1 MIILLGNLYTA
12 TFFSGLAKFT
22 TKELGLLT
30 KSKSGI
36 KEILKNV
43 ARFPVGKKL
52 LGQALYKNI
61 PRFGVPLV
69 GMGGAATLGS
79 GILIPIA
86 AANRERKIF
95 NRMKDNVAF
104 AVNKNY
110 PNLSPDAKKFAVDKT
125 LSELTQLNIP
135 AIRDYSESIALP
147 ESEMSEGQ
155 KTDRDIY
162 NLTRDTDF
170 ETGQTVK
177 PSSGILNFFNRL
189 AGGGIAKMAGV
200 DSGPPP
206 EKGPTPQG
214 LDFLAKRGR

>member
-1 MIILLGNLYTA
+1 
-12 TFFSGLAKFT
+12 
-22 TKELGLLT
+22 
-30 KSKSGI
+30 
-36 KEILKNV
+36 
-43 ARFPVGKKL
+43 
-52 LGQALYKNI
+52 
-61 PRFGVPLV
+61 
-69 GMGGAATLGS
+69 
-79 GILIPIA
+79 
-86 AANRERKIF
+86 
-95 NRMKDNVAF
+95 MKDNVAF

-125 LSELTQLNIP
+125 LSNMIQLNIP
-135 AIRDYSESIALP
+135 AIRDDSESIALP

-162 NLTRDTDF
+162 NLTRNTDF

-206 EKGPTPQG
+206 EKGPTSQG
-214 LDFLAKRGR
+214 LDFLVKRGR